1 MNQLIEQ
8 APIGFFKG
16 FSESGLEFKAEIVSP
31 YHSHYRPILGSF
43 ILIFVDKQNLILG
56 RITRFSPVGIMS
68 GTEGDEYLADLAR
81 LKKQD
86 IPEGLKE
93 SKLRYNVN
101 VKLLGGLEYDYDKG
115 AFIYRSSIRKLPHL
129 GAPVKEPTLDIVKLI
144 CSLGSEM
151 NKSTSV
157 EIGHYSLGELIY
169 DGKNVPDVI
178 PIQFDIDK
186 LVSKR
191 TFVFARAGYGKSV
204 LIKLLVTKLYEK
216 EQDVGMLIFDPEGEY
231 AFPVNENPGLAN
243 IPELAE
249 KLVVYT
255 NRAYPNLDPQFKK
268 MIGGPVSLN
277 LSELKPADV
286 VAQCIVPEK
295 QEMIFS
301 LRLKGL
307 YEQEWAT
314 LIDKLQDEEYRL
326 NDEEM
331 AEIVALDPK
340 KDDASLR
347 AIKNNL
353 IPVIKTL
360 HNKDSRMIE
369 GIKHHLKKGHVV
381 VIDISLLSTGVG
393 NEICG
398 LILNELFNENQKN
411 YSSGEESQMSK
422 IIVTIEEAQTVLS
435 PRMSDTSPFVRWA
448 KEGRKY
454 RLGAVLVTQ
463 QPGAMAG
470 ELLSQGDNFFAFHL
484 LSERD
489 LKTLQQANAHFSNDI
504 LANILNEPI
513 KGNAYF
519 WSAPD
524 QPFVLPVKIINF
536 GEYAKNKGQ
545 NEFSGKTAV
554 EQFHEQFPVLEDEL
568 LNATRSN
575 IQENDKIFIF
585 SNITLNDAP
594 IQNHYAFSYFF
605 LRRYV
610 AESLSI
616 DAADQFVETT
626 KTGIKLVKKRD
637 LDGALAKLN
646 IPTKIYKD
654 ETNYDYLLVPVDAI
668 TITRSKSN
676 QFKLLKG

>member
-31 YHSHYRPILGSF
+31 YHSNYRPILGSF

-68 GTEGDEYLADLAR
+68 GMEGDEYLADLAR

-101 VKLLGGLEYDYDKG
+101 VKLLGGLEYDYDKAG
-115 AFIYRSSIRKLPHL
+115 FNYRSSIRKLPHL
-129 GAPVKEPTLDIVKLI
+129 GAPVKEPTLDIIKFI
-144 CSLGSEM
+144 CSLGSQVT
-151 NKSTSV
+151 KSTSV
-157 EIGHYSLGELIY
+157 DIGYYSLGEIIF
-169 DGKNVPDVI
+169 DGNNVSDTI

-231 AFPVNENPGLAN
+231 AFPVNDNPGLAN
-243 IPELAE
+243 IPELAN

-255 NRAYPNLDPQFKK
+255 NRAYPNLDVKFKK
-268 MIGGPVSLN
+268 MIGGSVSLN
-277 LSELKPADV
+277 LSELKAGDV
-286 VAQCIVPEK
+286 VAQCVVPEK
-295 QEMIFS
+295 QEMIFA

-307 YEQEWAT
+307 YDQEWAT
-314 LIDKLQDEEYRL
+314 LIDKLYDEEYRL
-326 NDEEM
+326 ADEDISD
-331 AEIVALDPK
+331 IVHLDPK

-353 IPVIKTL
+353 IPVIKSL

-369 GIKHHLKKGHVV
+369 GIKHHLKKGHIVV
-381 VIDISLLSTGVG
+381 VDISLLSTGVG

-398 LILNELFNENQKN
+398 LILNELFNQNQKN
-411 YSSGEESQMSK
+411 FSSGEESKMSK

-435 PRMSDTSPFVRWA
+435 QHMSDTSPFVRWA

-454 RLGAVLVTQ
+454 RLGAILVTQ

-484 LSERD
+484 LSEGD
-489 LKTLQQANAHFSNDI
+489 LKALQRANAHFSNDI

-524 QPFVLPVKIINF
+524 QPFVLPVRIINF
-536 GEYAKNKGQ
+536 GDYAKNKNQ
-545 NEFSGKTAV
+545 TEFSGKTAI
-554 EQFHEQFPVLEDEL
+554 EEFHEQFPVLEDEL
-568 LNATRSN
+568 VRVTRKT
-575 IQENDKIFIF
+575 IEENDRIFIF
-585 SNITLNDAP
+585 SNVTLNENP
-594 IQNHYAFSYFF
+594 VQNHYAFSYFF

-610 AESLSI
+610 AEALSN
-616 DAADQFVETT
+616 DSSNQFVETT

-637 LDGALAKLN
+637 MDSTLVKLN
-646 IPTKIYKD
+646 LPTKIFKD
-654 ETNYDYLLVPVDAI
+654 ETNYEYLLVPKETLNVK
-668 TITRSKSN
+668 KSISL

>member
-31 YHSHYRPILGSF
+31 YHSNYRPILGSF

-68 GTEGDEYLADLAR
+68 GMEGDEYLADLAR

-101 VKLLGGLEYDYDKG
+101 VKLLGGLEYDYDKR
-115 AFIYRSSIRKLPHL
+115 AFNYRPSIRKLPHL
-129 GAPVKEPTLDIVKLI
+129 GAPVKEPTLEIIKFI
-144 CSLGSEM
+144 CSLGSQVT
-151 NKSTSV
+151 KSTSV
-157 EIGHYSLGELIY
+157 IIGHYSLGDLIY
-169 DGKNVPDVI
+169 DGENVSDSI

-243 IPELAE
+243 IPELAD

-255 NRAYPNLDPQFKK
+255 NRAYPNLDTKFKK
-268 MIGGPVSLN
+268 MIGGSVSLN

-286 VAQCIVPEK
+286 VAQCVVEEK
-295 QEMIFS
+295 QEMIFA

-314 LIDKLQDEEYRL
+314 LIDKLYEEEYRL
-326 NDEEM
+326 ADEDIS
-331 AEIVALDPK
+331 EIVHLDPK

-353 IPVIKTL
+353 IPVIKSL

-369 GIKHHLKKGHVV
+369 GIKHHLKKGHIVV
-381 VIDISLLSTGVG
+381 VDISLLTTGVG

-398 LILNELFNENQKN
+398 LILNELFSQNQKN
-411 YSSGEESQMSK
+411 FSSGEESKMSK

-435 PRMSDTSPFVRWA
+435 QKMSDTSPFVRWA

-454 RLGAVLVTQ
+454 RLGAILVTQ

-484 LSERD
+484 LSEGD
-489 LKTLQQANAHFSNDI
+489 LKTLQRANAHFSNDI

-524 QPFVLPVKIINF
+524 QPFVLPVRIINF
-536 GEYAKNKGQ
+536 GEYAKNKSQ
-545 NEFSGKTAV
+545 KEFSGKTAV
-554 EQFHEQFPVLEDEL
+554 EEFHEQFPVLEDEL
-568 LNATRSN
+568 VKVTRKT
-575 IQENDKIFIF
+575 IEENEKIFIF
-585 SNITLNDAP
+585 SNVTLNDNP
-594 IQNHYAFSYFF
+594 IQNQYAFSYFF

-610 AESLSI
+610 AEALSN
-616 DAADQFVETT
+616 DSSNQFVETT

-637 LDGALAKLN
+637 MDSTLTKLN
-646 IPTKIYKD
+646 LPTKIFKD
-654 ETNYDYLLVPVDAI
+654 ETNYEYLLVPKETLNVK
-668 TITRSKSN
+668 KSISP
-676 QFKLLKG
+676 QFKLLK